1 MLKKFLIACCMC
13 LALSA
18 TCPSAAQYVRVGGR
32 DQIAM
37 GKLDEMENLLSGA
50 DEGQKV
56 DLLTRL
62 GIDPAIGKMVA
73 EELLPGQKIE
83 LQPIRVQQETHYGVA
98 FLPNSRDCY
107 LYLLQGAAD
116 DPGKMPWHVI
126 DKQVLNCWNGAGVVE
141 LMALRHPDADDLVIH
156 HVNYNHGSGVVEDQT
171 QVFSILNRKLVQTM
185 VTQDYLLEETLGSP
199 TEIQTEH
206 RSTFLRFPDRS
217 LEETRTTTV
226 NDELKKV
233 ERRYW
238 RWSGRKLRFTP
249 SPFMP
254 VVAPNS

>member
-1 MLKKFLIACCMC
+1 MLKRFLLACCIG
-13 LALSA
+13 LALSDI
-18 TCPSAAQYVRVGGR
+18 CPSVAQYVRIGGQ

-62 GIDPAIGKMVA
+62 GVDPAIGKMVA

-83 LQPIRVQQETHYGVA
+83 LQTIRAQQETHYGVA
-98 FLPNSRDCY
+98 FLPSFRDCY
-107 LYLLQGAAD
+107 LYLLQGADD
-116 DPGKMPWHVI
+116 DPKKMPWHVI
-126 DKQVLNCWNGAGVVE
+126 DKQELNCWDGAGVVE

-171 QVFSILNRKLVQTM
+171 QVFSILNGKLVQTM
-185 VTQDYLLEETLGSP
+185 VTQDFLLEETLGSS

-206 RSTFLRFPDRS
+206 RSTFLRFPDLS
-217 LEETRTTTV
+217 LEETRTIAV
-226 NDELKKV
+226 NDKLKRV

-238 RWSGRKLRFTP
+238 YWSKQKRRFI
-249 SPFMP
+249 SSRFMP
-254 VVAPNS
+254 VVVPKS

>member
-1 MLKKFLIACCMC
+1 MFKKFLIACCIC
-13 LALSA
+13 LAPSVI
-18 TCPSAAQYVRVGGR
+18 CPLVAQYIRVGGQ

-50 DEGQKV
+50 DAGQKV

-62 GIDPAIGKMVA
+62 GVDPAIGKMVA
-73 EELLPGQKIE
+73 EELLPGQKIK
-83 LQPIRVQQETHYGVA
+83 LLPIRVQQETHYGVA
-98 FLPNSRDCY
+98 FLPSSRDCY

-171 QVFSILNRKLVQTM
+171 QVFSILNGKLVQTM

-217 LEETRTTTV
+217 LEETRTIAV
-226 NDELKKV
+226 NDKLEKA

-238 RWSGRKLRFTP
+238 HWSGQKRRFTP
-249 SPFMP
+249 SRFMP
-254 VVAPNS
+254 VVVPNF

>member
-37 GKLDEMENLLSGA
+37 GKLDEMESLLSGA

-126 DKQVLNCWNGAGVVE
+126 DKQLLNCWNGAGVVE